1 MISLL
6 GSELA
11 FLFVVGLA
19 AGTALGIWVSEFF
32 IPQLQ
37 VGNGM
42 AARTPP
48 FLVQIDWSSVF
59 QIYILFGL
67 LFVIAMFILTFLLMR
82 MKIFEAI
89 KLGEAL

>member
-1 MISLL
+1 
-6 GSELA
+6 
-11 FLFVVGLA
+11 
-19 AGTALGIWVSEFF
+19 
-32 IPQLQ
+32 
-37 VGNGM
+37 M

-59 QIYILFGL
+59 QIYIRFGL